1 MKRLQSP
8 TCYTQA
14 MENRRALLLLRDGP
28 KEEGRNFAEPQSSFL
43 AHQLSAFL
51 QFEVAKNLL
60 IGMLVI
66 QEEMG
71 I

>member
-1 MKRLQSP
+1 MV
-8 TCYTQA
+8 
-14 MENRRALLLLRDGP
+14 LLLLRDGP

-43 AHQLSAFL
+43 AHQLSAFP

-60 IGMLVI
+60 IHVGMLVI